1 MKFLVISG
9 APSTG
14 KTTAINKIAEW
25 VTSTNQLGL
34 VLNYVNNQVV
44 NSLPNFQPYQLP
56 HQNKPTYNDFSLVIT
71 INNRKI
77 LIHSATDDRF
87 NLDNLIDRIN
97 QYPDIE
103 IVITSCRDIYWERDY
118 FTKNIRPFFTF
129 FLESPLGKITRRNDF
144 NLADTWYKDNLL
156 ALHQHILKNNPYNL

>member
-25 VTSTNQLGL
+25 LTSGVITTDIDG
-34 VLNYVNNQVV
+34 
-44 NSLPNFQPYQLP
+44 NSLPIFLP
-56 HQNKPTYNDFSLVIT
+56 NRNGKYLDFSIVI
-71 INNRKI
+71 ILRGKKI
-77 LIHSATDDRF
+77 IIHSATDDQF
-87 NLDNLIDRIN
+87 NMDALIEKLKLH
-97 QYPDIE
+97 PDTE

-118 FTKNIRPFFTF
+118 FTSHIKPFSTF

-144 NLADTWYKDNLL
+144 HIADTWYKNSLL
-156 ALHQHILKNNPYNL
+156 TLHQHILKNNPYNL

>member
-25 VTSTNQLGL
+25 ITIRGSVTNDSIGNPLPPF
-34 VLNYVNNQVV
+34 
-44 NSLPNFQPYQLP
+44 LPNSKGEYQ
-56 HQNKPTYNDFSLVIT
+56 DFSIVLFYKG
-71 INNRKI
+71 RKI
-77 LIHSATDDRF
+77 IIHSATDDKAWMDK
-87 NLDNLIDRIN
+87 LINLIN
-97 QYPDIE
+97 LNPDTE

-118 FTKNIRPFFTF
+118 FTANIRPYATF

-144 NLADTWYKDNLL
+144 TIADNLYK
-156 ALHQHILKNNPYNL
+156 ALLLDMHEHILSNNPYNL